1 MKCICKYLLVFALG
15 TSLAS
20 CSDFLDMT
28 PDEVLTLDDV
38 FNNRIYTR
46 NFLTHIYSW
55 TPTEANMADS
65 GGAWRNPYTG
75 GCDEMEIAFGGA
87 YSHQINN
94 GGWNPSNIK
103 DTQVW
108 PESYMAIRK
117 VNQFLENVD
126 RCPTSDTEKN
136 HWKGEAYFLRAWF
149 HFLAFR
155 AYGPIPLL
163 DHSLDPSEDMLSIRR
178 SPADQCAKFIAE
190 DCMRA
195 YELLKDRPYV
205 DKVTSDGD
213 LGRATSMAAL
223 GLRSRV
229 LLYIASPLYNGNTDM
244 ASFRDVDG
252 TPLISQTYDPE
263 KWNEAAKAARL
274 CLDEAAASGYVRLYE
289 RDSDPV
295 TNYQNIFNQNWNEE
309 ILWAKNIGTYD
320 HWENCCNPISFG
332 CFSII
337 NPTQE
342 MVDAY
347 EMADGSTPITGY
359 TDNGLTPIINP
370 ESGYVE
376 EGFTDTEYE
385 NRWQKGVS
393 NMYVNREPHFYASI
407 NFAGAIWLTS
417 RASNWTEPHTL
428 EFWYT
433 GVDGKNNAGSDY
445 CKTGYLMKKLIYP
458 TVIPFQSYPVQQ
470 WVYIRLGEIYLN
482 YAEAL
487 NEYGGPTSEVYNAV
501 NEIRNR
507 AGLPDL
513 PTGLSPEQ
521 MRERIKH
528 ERRIELAFEV
538 HRFFDVRRWKD
549 AEHTENQPVH
559 SMNIMEGTHMQD
571 PAYYKRVQIEE
582 RVFEAPKHY
591 FFPVDQVEI
600 DKRPQY
606 LVQSPGWTTP
616 TSGD

>member
-1 MKCICKYLLVFALG
+1 
-15 TSLAS
+15 
-20 CSDFLDMT
+20 
-28 PDEVLTLDDV
+28 
-38 FNNRIYTR
+38 
-46 NFLTHIYSW
+46 
-55 TPTEANMADS
+55 
-65 GGAWRNPYTG
+65 
-75 GCDEMEIAFGGA
+75 
-87 YSHQINN
+87 
-94 GGWNPSNIK
+94 
-103 DTQVW
+103 
-108 PESYMAIRK
+108 
-117 VNQFLENVD
+117 
-126 RCPTSDTEKN
+126 
-136 HWKGEAYFLRAWF
+136 
-149 HFLAFR
+149 
-155 AYGPIPLL
+155 
-163 DHSLDPSEDMLSIRR
+163 
-178 SPADQCAKFIAE
+178 
-190 DCMRA
+190 
-195 YELLKDRPYV
+195 
-205 DKVTSDGD
+205 
-213 LGRATSMAAL
+213 
-223 GLRSRV
+223 
-229 LLYIASPLYNGNTDM
+229 M

-393 NMYVNREPHFYASI
+393 NMYVNREPRFYASI

>member
-1 MKCICKYLLVFALG
+1 
-15 TSLAS
+15 
-20 CSDFLDMT
+20 
-28 PDEVLTLDDV
+28 
-38 FNNRIYTR
+38 
-46 NFLTHIYSW
+46 
-55 TPTEANMADS
+55 
-65 GGAWRNPYTG
+65 
-75 GCDEMEIAFGGA
+75 
-87 YSHQINN
+87 
-94 GGWNPSNIK
+94 
-103 DTQVW
+103 
-108 PESYMAIRK
+108 
-117 VNQFLENVD
+117 
-126 RCPTSDTEKN
+126 
-136 HWKGEAYFLRAWF
+136 
-149 HFLAFR
+149 
-155 AYGPIPLL
+155 
-163 DHSLDPSEDMLSIRR
+163 
-178 SPADQCAKFIAE
+178 
-190 DCMRA
+190 MRA

-393 NMYVNREPHFYASI
+393 NMYVNREPRFYASI

-487 NEYGGPTSEVYNAV
+487 NEYGSVQCGERDSQQSRPARSSDRTVAGADAGAHQTRASD
-501 NEIRNR
+501 R
-507 AGLPDL
+507 AGFRGSSFLRCPAL
-513 PTGLSPEQ
+513 EGCGAY
-521 MRERIKH
+521 REPARALH
-528 ERRIELAFEV
+528 EHHGGNPYAGSCIL
-538 HRFFDVRRWKD
+538 
-549 AEHTENQPVH
+549 
-559 SMNIMEGTHMQD
+559 
-571 PAYYKRVQIEE
+571 
-582 RVFEAPKHY
+582 
-591 FFPVDQVEI
+591 
-600 DKRPQY
+600 
-606 LVQSPGWTTP
+606 
-616 TSGD
+616 

>member
-1 MKCICKYLLVFALG
+1 MKRIYRFLLLLTLG
-15 TSLAS
+15 ATAVS
-20 CSDFLDMT
+20 CEAYLDMT
-28 PDEVLTLDDV
+28 PDEVLTVDDV

-55 TPTEANMADS
+55 TPSECNMADD

-75 GCDEMEIAFGGA
+75 GCDEMEIAYGAA

-94 GGWNPSNIK
+94 GGWSPSDISR
-103 DTQVW
+103 TQIW

-117 VNQFLENVD
+117 VNMFLAKVD
-126 RCPTSDTEKN
+126 NCPTSQDEKD
-136 HWKGEAYFLRAWF
+136 HWKGEAYFLRAWY

-155 AYGPIPLL
+155 AYGPIPIL
-163 DHSLDPSEDMLSIRR
+163 DHYLNPEDDMLSIRR
-178 SPADQCAKFIAE
+178 APADQVAQFIAD

-205 DKVTSDGD
+205 DHATQDGD
-213 LGRATSMAAL
+213 IGRATSMAAL

-244 ASFRDVDG
+244 SMFLDTDG
-252 TPLISQTYDPE
+252 TPLISQVEDAE
-263 KWNEAAKAARL
+263 KWKAAADAAKL
-274 CLDEAAASGYVRLYE
+274 CLDEAAATGYVKLYD

-320 HWENCCNPISFG
+320 HWENCANPISFG
-332 CFSII
+332 CFSIL

-347 EMADGSTPITGY
+347 EMSDGSTPILGY
-359 TDNGLTPIINP
+359 EDNGMTPIINA
-370 ESGYVE
+370 ESGYRE
-376 EGFTDTEYE
+376 DGFTDTSYP
-385 NRWQKGVS
+385 NRWEAGVS
-393 NMYVNREPHFYASI
+393 NMYVNREPRFYASI
-407 NFAGAIWLTS
+407 NFSGAIWGKS
-417 RASNWTEPHTL
+417 RESNWTEPHQL
-428 EFWYT
+428 EFWST

-445 CKTGYLMKKLIYP
+445 CKTGYLIKKLIYP
-458 TVIPFQSYPVQQ
+458 TVVPFQFCPVQQ

-487 NEYGGPTSEVYNAV
+487 NEYSGPTTEVYDAV
-501 NEIRNR
+501 NAIRNR

-513 PTGLSPEQ
+513 PSGLSKEE
-521 MRERIKH
+521 MRDRIKH
-528 ERRIELAFEV
+528 ERRVELAFEL

-549 AEHTENQPVH
+549 AENTENKPVH
-559 SMNIMEGTHMQD
+559 SMNIMAGTSLQD
-571 PAYYKRVQIEE
+571 PAFYQRTYVED

-591 FFPVDQVEI
+591 FFPVDQTEI

>member
-1 MKCICKYLLVFALG
+1 MLLLTAGATAV
-15 TSLAS
+15 S
-20 CSDFLDMT
+20 CESFLDMT
-28 PDEVLTLDDV
+28 PDEVLTVDDV

-55 TPTEANMADS
+55 TPSECNMADD

-87 YSHQINN
+87 YSHQINS
-94 GGWNPSNIK
+94 GGWSPSDISR
-103 DTQVW
+103 TQVW
-108 PESYMAIRK
+108 PESYMALRK
-117 VNQFLENVD
+117 VNMFLEKVD
-126 RCPTSDTEKN
+126 NCPTSQEEKN
-136 HWKGEAYFLRAWF
+136 HWKGEAYFLRAWY

-155 AYGPIPLL
+155 AYGPIPIL
-163 DHSLDPSEDMLSIRR
+163 DHYLNPEDDMLSIRR
-178 SPADQCAKFIAE
+178 SPADKVAQFIAD

-205 DKVTSDGD
+205 DQATQDGD

-244 ASFRDVDG
+244 SMFQDTDG
-252 TPLISQTYDPE
+252 SPLISQVEDAE
-263 KWNEAAKAARL
+263 KWKAAADAAKQ
-274 CLDEAAASGYVRLYE
+274 CLDEASASGYVKLYD
-289 RDSDPV
+289 RDADPV
-295 TNYQNIFNQNWNEE
+295 TNYQNIFNVNWNEE
-309 ILWAKNIGTYD
+309 ILWAKNLGTYD
-320 HWENCCNPISFG
+320 HWENCANPVSFG
-332 CFSII
+332 CYSIL

-359 TDNGLTPIINP
+359 TDNGLTPVINP
-370 ESGYVE
+370 DSGYRE
-376 EGFTDTEYE
+376 DGFAESAYP
-385 NRWQKGVS
+385 NRWEAGVS
-393 NMYVNREPHFYASI
+393 NMYVGREPRFYASI
-407 NFAGAIWLTS
+407 NFSGAIWGKS
-417 RASNWTEPHTL
+417 RASNWTEPHQL

-433 GVDGKNNAGSDY
+433 GIDGRNNAGSDY
-445 CKTGYLMKKLIYP
+445 CKTGYLIKKLIYP
-458 TVIPFQSYPVQQ
+458 TVIPFQFYPVQQ

-487 NEYGGPTSEVYNAV
+487 NEYSGPTKEVYDAV
-501 NEIRNR
+501 NAIRNR

-513 PTGLSPEQ
+513 PSGLSKEE
-521 MRERIKH
+521 MRDRIKH
-528 ERRIELAFEV
+528 ERRVELAFEV

-549 AEHTENQPVH
+549 AETTENKPVH
-559 SMNIMEGTHMQD
+559 SMNIMAGTSLQD
-571 PAYYKRVQIEE
+571 PAFYQRTYIED

-616 TSGD
+616 TTGD

>member
-213 LGRATSMAAL
+213 LGRATSMAAF
-223 GLRSRV
+223 SRV
-229 LLYIASPLYNGNTDM
+229 ALYCIAPLQ
-244 ASFRDVDG
+244 R
-252 TPLISQTYDPE
+252 
-263 KWNEAAKAARL
+263 
-274 CLDEAAASGYVRLYE
+274 
-289 RDSDPV
+289 
-295 TNYQNIFNQNWNEE
+295 
-309 ILWAKNIGTYD
+309 
-320 HWENCCNPISFG
+320 
-332 CFSII
+332 
-337 NPTQE
+337 
-342 MVDAY
+342 
-347 EMADGSTPITGY
+347 
-359 TDNGLTPIINP
+359 
-370 ESGYVE
+370 
-376 EGFTDTEYE
+376 
-385 NRWQKGVS
+385 
-393 NMYVNREPHFYASI
+393 
-407 NFAGAIWLTS
+407 
-417 RASNWTEPHTL
+417 
-428 EFWYT
+428 
-433 GVDGKNNAGSDY
+433 
-445 CKTGYLMKKLIYP
+445 
-458 TVIPFQSYPVQQ
+458 
-470 WVYIRLGEIYLN
+470 
-482 YAEAL
+482 
-487 NEYGGPTSEVYNAV
+487 EYGHGLLPGCG
-501 NEIRNR
+501 RNPSY
-507 AGLPDL
+507 LPDL
-513 PTGLSPEQ
+513 
-521 MRERIKH
+521 
-528 ERRIELAFEV
+528 
-538 HRFFDVRRWKD
+538 
-549 AEHTENQPVH
+549 
-559 SMNIMEGTHMQD
+559 
-571 PAYYKRVQIEE
+571 
-582 RVFEAPKHY
+582 
-591 FFPVDQVEI
+591 
-600 DKRPQY
+600 
-606 LVQSPGWTTP
+606 
-616 TSGD
+616 

>member
-1 MKCICKYLLVFALG
+1 
-15 TSLAS
+15 
-20 CSDFLDMT
+20 
-28 PDEVLTLDDV
+28 
-38 FNNRIYTR
+38 
-46 NFLTHIYSW
+46 
-55 TPTEANMADS
+55 
-65 GGAWRNPYTG
+65 
-75 GCDEMEIAFGGA
+75 
-87 YSHQINN
+87 
-94 GGWNPSNIK
+94 
-103 DTQVW
+103 
-108 PESYMAIRK
+108 
-117 VNQFLENVD
+117 
-126 RCPTSDTEKN
+126 
-136 HWKGEAYFLRAWF
+136 
-149 HFLAFR
+149 
-155 AYGPIPLL
+155 
-163 DHSLDPSEDMLSIRR
+163 
-178 SPADQCAKFIAE
+178 
-190 DCMRA
+190 MRA

-385 NRWQKGVS
+385 TAGRRVS
-393 NMYVNREPHFYASI
+393 ATCMSIGSRVFMLRSILQEPSGLH
-407 NFAGAIWLTS
+407 
-417 RASNWTEPHTL
+417 
-428 EFWYT
+428 
-433 GVDGKNNAGSDY
+433 
-445 CKTGYLMKKLIYP
+445 
-458 TVIPFQSYPVQQ
+458 PVQATGPNP
-470 WVYIRLGEIYLN
+470 IRSSSG
-482 YAEAL
+482 
-487 NEYGGPTSEVYNAV
+487 
-501 NEIRNR
+501 IRAWMAR
-507 AGLPDL
+507 ITPD
-513 PTGLSPEQ
+513 P
-521 MRERIKH
+521 I
-528 ERRIELAFEV
+528 IA
-538 HRFFDVRRWKD
+538 
-549 AEHTENQPVH
+549 
-559 SMNIMEGTHMQD
+559 
-571 PAYYKRVQIEE
+571 
-582 RVFEAPKHY
+582 
-591 FFPVDQVEI
+591 
-600 DKRPQY
+600 RP
-606 LVQSPGWTTP
+606 
-616 TSGD
+616 DI